1 MSANDA
7 DFHGHF
13 GIPDGYDHLEIILL
27 SNIQEDPSSV
37 GNDDSCE
44 PYDPNCG
51 GGFV

>member
-1 MSANDA
+1 MSD
-7 DFHGHF
+7 DVSDVHGHF
-13 GIPDGYDHLEIILL
+13 GSPEGYDHHDDLM
-27 SNIQEDPSSV
+27 EDASSV

>member
-13 GIPDGYDHLEIILL
+13 GIPDGHEHRDDLP
-27 SNIQEDPSSV
+27 EDPSSV